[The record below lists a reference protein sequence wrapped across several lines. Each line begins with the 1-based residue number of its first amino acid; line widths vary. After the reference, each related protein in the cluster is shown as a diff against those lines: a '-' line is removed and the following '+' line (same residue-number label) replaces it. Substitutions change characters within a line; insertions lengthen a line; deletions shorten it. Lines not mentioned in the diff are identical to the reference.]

1 MKVLYVEDDI
11 EIRNNLRFYLNSIF
25 DEVLEVSD
33 GEDALKIYKEESPD
47 IILLDIN
54 IPKINGIEVARKIR
68 ENDKN
73 VLIIVTTAHDDKEI
87 LLNAIELNLTK
98 YLLKPISRH
107 ILKDTLSKAL
117 NEIKELELI
126 PLVNNYIWNKNTLT
140 LIHEDKV
147 IKLTNNEVKLLKEY
161 CTKTKHIFSN
171 EDIFFTIYND
181 SEYNENKIRMFLK
194 RFRKNTNHDLLIN
207 IYGVGYKFN
216 YKLN

>member
-25 DEVLEVSD
+25 DEVFEVSD

-117 NEIKELELI
+117 NKIKESELI
-126 PLVNNYIWNKNTLT
+126 PLVNDYIWNKNTLT
-140 LIHEDKV
+140 LIHEDEV
-147 IKLTNNEVKLLKEY
+147 IKLTNNEVKLFKEY

-216 YKLN
+216 YKSN